1 MLGSMGLFSVGMA
14 FVTACGICSLL
25 GVKYG
30 PVHTSLPFLLMGL
43 GVDDMF
49 VMMAC
54 WRKIQFKEVDI
65 PERIGLM
72 LSHAGASITVTSV
85 TDIAAFLIG
94 SITVLPSLQSFCIY
108 ATFGIAMTYIF
119 AVTFFVAV
127 FTLDE
132 YRIRENRNS
141 VLPFIKHEQS
151 QVSQENNL
159 MWKALNNLYR
169 KYFLTT
175 PGKCIIIVST
185 VLSTIFNGYN
195 MFFLDQRFDPVWF
208 VPTSTYLFK
217 YIEIRR
223 HMFPEMGF
231 EAGVYFG
238 QLNYT
243 EEFPK
248 ILNFTERMNNQTQ
261 YLHEVNSWTNKLQD
275 FSMEHMD
282 TNLMG
287 GNVTD
292 ERFRTV
298 LSKFLYSPEGGK
310 YQAHFRFKEKLKCGE
325 PAPPITVSPLTDN
338 TFLLIDSLYI
348 NLFPARR
355 YSLQVQKV

>member
-1 MLGSMGLFSVGMA
+1 MRFLTHLPDSRLQLMLGSMGLFSVGMA
-14 FVTACGICSLL
+14 FVCACGLCSIM

-108 ATFGIAMTYIF
+108 ATVGIAMTYIF
-119 AVTFFVAV
+119 AVTFFVAI

-132 YRIRENRNS
+132 YRIREKRNS
-141 VLPFIKHEQS
+141 VLPFIKHELS
-151 QVSQENNL
+151 TVSFERNY
-159 MWKALNNLYR
+159 MWRALNYLYR
-169 KYFLTT
+169 NYFLTT
-175 PGKCIIIVST
+175 PGKWLVILFTIAST
-185 VLSTIFNGYN
+185 AYNAYN

-223 HMFPEMGF
+223 SMFPEMGF

-248 ILNFTERMNNQTQ
+248 ILSFTEEMNNQTK
-261 YLHEVNSWTNKLQD
+261 YLHEVNSWANKLQD
-275 FSMEHMD
+275 FSLQHMD
-282 TNLMG
+282 TNLTS
-287 GNVTD
+287 GNLTE
-292 ERFRTV
+292 ERFSTI

-310 YQAHFRFKEKLKCGE
+310 YQAHFRFKEKLKCGH
-325 PAPPITVSPLTDN
+325 PAPPVTVSGKS
-338 TFLLIDSLYI
+338 LLILLDC
-348 NLFPARR
+348 
-355 YSLQVQKV
+355 

>member
-14 FVTACGICSLL
+14 FVCACGLCSIF

-54 WRKIQFKEVDI
+54 WRRIQFKEVDI

-108 ATFGIAMTYIF
+108 ATVGIAMTYIF

-127 FTLDE
+127 FTIDE
-132 YRIRENRNS
+132 YRIQQKRNS
-141 VLPFIKHEQS
+141 VLPFIKHEQTHIS
-151 QVSQENNL
+151 CEKNL
-159 MWKALNNLYR
+159 MSRTLNYLYQN
-169 KYFLTT
+169 YFLTI
-175 PGKCIIIVST
+175 PGKSIVILFTIGST
-185 VLSTIFNGYN
+185 VFNVFN
-195 MFFLDQRFDPVWF
+195 MLQLDQRFDPVWF
-208 VPTSTYLFK
+208 VPTSTYLYK
-217 YIEIRR
+217 YIETRR
-223 HMFPEMGF
+223 ANFPEMGF

-248 ILNFTERMNNQTQ
+248 ILNFTEKMNNQTK
-261 YLHEVNSWTNKLQD
+261 YLHEVNSWANKLQD
-275 FSMEHMD
+275 FSLLHME
-282 TNLMG
+282 TNLTS

-292 ERFRTV
+292 QRFSTI

-325 PAPPITVSPLTDN
+325 PAPPVTVRLEEEDTN
-338 TFLLIDSLYI
+338 VIIQCL
-348 NLFPARR
+348 
-355 YSLQVQKV
+355 

>member
-14 FVTACGICSLL
+14 FVCACGICSLL

-54 WRKIQFKEVDI
+54 WRRIQFKEVDI

-108 ATFGIAMTYIF
+108 ATVGIAMTYVF
-119 AVTFFVAV
+119 AVTFFVAI

-132 YRIRENRNS
+132 YRIREKRNS
-141 VLPFIKHEQS
+141 VLPFIKHAQAQA
-151 QVSQENNL
+151 QVSFDKNL
-159 MWKALNNLYR
+159 MWRCLNYLYR
-169 KYFLTT
+169 SYFFTA
-175 PGKCIIIVST
+175 PGKCLVILFTVS
-185 VLSTIFNGYN
+185 STLYNGFN
-195 MFFLDQRFDPVWF
+195 MLQLEQRFDPVWF
-208 VPTSTYLFK
+208 VPTSTYLYK

-243 EEFPK
+243 AEFPK
-248 ILNFTERMNNQTQ
+248 ILSFTDEMNNQTK
-261 YLHEVNSWTNKLQD
+261 YLHEVNSWANKLQD
-275 FSMEHMD
+275 FSLLHMD
-282 TNLMG
+282 TNLTS
-287 GNVTD
+287 GNVSD
-292 ERFRTV
+292 NRFSTI

-310 YQAHFRFKEKLKCGE
+310 YQAHFRFEEKLRCGH
-325 PAPPITVSPLTDN
+325 PAPPVTVS
-338 TFLLIDSLYI
+338 SLC
-348 NLFPARR
+348 LCMMARR
-355 YSLQVQKV
+355 VL